1 MSAILEIADYLSE
14 ESEAPGTQEELGGYD
29 VLSEVS
35 IEHGLAHAF
44 NYIVRLKRHRD
55 ELRRRLA
62 EVERDMALKTVLL
75 GNTIVREQELR
86 AQFVK
91 RGNRK

>member
-14 ESEAPGTQEELGGYD
+14 DSQAAEYQVEQGEID

-35 IEHGLAHAF
+35 IEHGLAYAI
-44 NYIVRLKRHRD
+44 NYIVRLKRHKE
-55 ELRRRLA
+55 ELRKRLA
-62 EVERDMALKTVLL
+62 EVEREMALKTVLL

-86 AQFVK
+86 AQFVG
-91 RGNRK
+91 RSNRK